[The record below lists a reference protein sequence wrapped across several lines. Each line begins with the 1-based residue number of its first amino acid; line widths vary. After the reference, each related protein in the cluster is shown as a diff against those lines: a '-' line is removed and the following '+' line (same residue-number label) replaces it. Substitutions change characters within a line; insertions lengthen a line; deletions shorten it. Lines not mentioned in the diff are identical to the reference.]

1 MIHDFLHGDATKAME
16 GFSEIY
22 LNSKLHIPIRIT
34 SVLAVLQTA
43 SITSI
48 AQRTYNHRNK
58 TSNLALQ
65 TTERSV

>member
-22 LNSKLHIPIRIT
+22 LNSKLHIPIIIT

-43 SITSI
+43 S
-48 AQRTYNHRNK
+48 
-58 TSNLALQ
+58 LP
-65 TTERSV
+65 